1 MMIGKVEAVLVG
13 RVAALG
19 EVAESGMD
27 KHPVSGPVMA
37 EPLGLAG
44 DQQADL
50 RVHGGPDKAVHVYPA
65 AHYAFWQTQVDSPL
79 LARPG
84 AFGENLSVSG
94 LVESDVCFGDVWQIG
109 SARFEVSQGRQPC
122 WKLNLRFGVADMAQQ
137 VQNSL
142 KVGWYLRVL
151 EPGDVQAG
159 NEIELLERSYPDWS
173 IERIMR
179 VFYRDG
185 LNVSEL
191 EALLALPLP
200 PSWHRTLQKR
210 LASGELENWQPR
222 LFGH

>member
-1 MMIGKVEAVLVG
+1 MIIGKVAAVLVG

-19 EVAESGMD
+19 EAAESGID

-37 EPLGLAG
+37 EPLGLVG

-122 WKLNLRFGVADMAQQ
+122 WKLNLRFGVTDVAQQ

-151 EPGDVQAG
+151 EPGNVQAG
-159 NEIELLERSYPDWS
+159 DEVELLARPYPDWS

-185 LNVSEL
+185 LNASEL

-200 PSWHRTLQKR
+200 SSWHRTLQKR

>member
-1 MMIGKVEAVLVG
+1 MIIGKVETVLVG

-19 EVAESGMD
+19 EAAESGMD

-37 EPLGLAG
+37 EPLGLVG

-122 WKLNLRFGVADMAQQ
+122 WKLNLRFGVMDMAQQ

-151 EPGDVQAG
+151 ESGQVQAG
-159 NEIELLERSYPDWS
+159 DQVELVERSYPDWS

-200 PSWHRTLQKR
+200 TSWHRTLQKR

-222 LFGH
+222 LFGR

>member
-94 LVESDVCFGDVWQIG
+94 LVESDVFFGDVWQIG

-122 WKLNLRFGVADMAQQ
+122 WKLNLRFGVTDMAQQ

-151 EPGDVQAG
+151 EPGNVQAG
-159 NEIELLERSYPDWS
+159 DEVELLARPYPDWS

-185 LNVSEL
+185 LNVFEL